1 MNNLVITAGGIVL
14 KDDKILFIYKKG
26 KWDLPKGKVEH
37 GSNSRDTAVIE
48 ISEETGLPHE
58 QLNIIEELIPT
69 SYHKIIN
76 NVSIVKKTD
85 WFLIEFLGS
94 IDAALIPDMNEGITE
109 CKWVSIDQIKET
121 LDCSYVRIQYLLDFF
136 INMPFYI
143 KYKKNF

>member
-1 MNNLVITAGGIVL
+1 MNSLVITAGGIVL

-26 KWDLPKGKVEH
+26 KWDLPKGKVEQ

-85 WFLIEFLGS
+85 WFLIEFLGN

-109 CKWVSIDQIKET
+109 CKWVSI
-121 LDCSYVRIQYLLDFF
+121 LVCSFQE
-136 INMPFYI
+136 NPSWS
-143 KYKKNF
+143 